1 MNGDV
6 KALTSSLVDESG
18 FKLFKP
24 PREGSR
30 IRFLDGGLKV
40 PENPIIPIIPGDG
53 VGPDV
58 SQAAVKVV
66 DAAVDRAYRGRRAIH
81 WLPLPAG
88 ESSNR
93 MYGDPLPKETL
104 EAIRLYVVS
113 IKGPL
118 ATPVGGGFRSVNVAL
133 RVKLDLYACVRP
145 VKWIRGVPSV
155 VRSPEK
161 LDVVIFRENTED
173 VYAGLEWEAG
183 SIEALKLIDFLE
195 KSMGCEVRRDSGI
208 GVKLISEWAS
218 KRLVRA
224 AIKYALGHG
233 RRSVTLVH
241 KGNIMKYTEGAFRR
255 WGYEVALQEFR
266 DFVVTEEEA
275 GSGKL
280 NGRLMVKDRIADSM
294 FQQVLLRPEEYDVL
308 ATMNLNGDYL
318 SDACAAQVGG
328 LGLAPGANIN
338 FESGVALFE
347 PTHGAAPKYA
357 GLDKANPSSM
367 ILSAAMMLE
376 YMGWVEASDLIRRS
390 LEQTILNKTVTYD
403 LHRQLENATLLRCSE
418 FAEAV
423 VSNMENM

>member
-1 MNGDV
+1 
-6 KALTSSLVDESG
+6 LSSSRVDKVG
-18 FKLFKP
+18 FKLVKP
-24 PREGSR
+24 PKEGSR
-30 IRFLDGGLKV
+30 ILSLNGSLKV
-40 PENPIIPIIPGDG
+40 PEDPIIPIIPGDG
-53 VGPDV
+53 VGPEV

-66 DAAVDRAYRGRRAIH
+66 DAAVDKAYKGRRTVH

-93 MYGDPLPKETL
+93 IYGDPLPRDTL
-104 EAIRLYVVS
+104 EALRFYVVS

-118 ATPVGGGFRSVNVAL
+118 VTPVGGGFRSVNVAL
-133 RVKLDLYACVRP
+133 RMKLDLYACVRP
-145 VKWIRGVPSV
+145 VKWIKGVPSV
-155 VRSPEK
+155 VRNPEK

-183 SIEALKLIDFLE
+183 SPEALKLIEFME
-195 KSMGCEVRRDSGI
+195 REAGFKVRRDSGI

-224 AIKYALGHG
+224 AIKYAIGHG

-266 DFVVTEEEA
+266 DLVVTEEA
-275 GSGKL
+275 GDGGVG
-280 NGRLMVKDRIADSM
+280 GRLLVKDRIADSM

-376 YMGWVEASDLIRRS
+376 YMGWLEASDLIRRS
-390 LEQTILNKTVTYD
+390 LEQTILNRTVTYD

-423 VSNMENM
+423 VSNMEEV

>member
-1 MNGDV
+1 MGT
-6 KALTSSLVDESG
+6 LSSCQVDEVE
-18 FKLFKP
+18 FKLVKP
-24 PREGSR
+24 PKEGSR
-30 IRFLDGGLKV
+30 IRFLDGSLKV
-40 PENPIIPIIPGDG
+40 PENPIVPIIPGDG

-58 SQAAVKVV
+58 SKAMVKVV
-66 DAAVDRAYRGRRAIH
+66 DAAVNKAYKGRRVIY
-81 WLPLPAG
+81 WLTLPAG

-93 MYGDPLPKETL
+93 IYGDPLPRDTL
-104 EAIRLYVVS
+104 EAVRFYVVS

-118 ATPVGGGFRSVNVAL
+118 VTPVGGGFRSVNVAL
-133 RVKLDLYACVRP
+133 RMKLDLYACVRP

-155 VRSPEK
+155 VRNPEK

-183 SIEALKLIDFLE
+183 SPEALKLIEFLRRE
-195 KSMGCEVRRDSGI
+195 TKFEVRRDSGI

-224 AIKYALGHG
+224 AIKYALTHG

-241 KGNIMKYTEGAFRR
+241 KGNIMKYTEGAFRQ

-266 DFVVTEEEA
+266 NLVVTEEETVNVEV
-275 GSGKL
+275 G
-280 NGRLMVKDRIADSM
+280 GRLLVKDRIADSM

-376 YMGWVEASDLIRRS
+376 YMGWVEASDLIKTS
-390 LEQTILNKTVTYD
+390 LERTILNKTVTYD

-423 VSNMENM
+423 VSNMEEV